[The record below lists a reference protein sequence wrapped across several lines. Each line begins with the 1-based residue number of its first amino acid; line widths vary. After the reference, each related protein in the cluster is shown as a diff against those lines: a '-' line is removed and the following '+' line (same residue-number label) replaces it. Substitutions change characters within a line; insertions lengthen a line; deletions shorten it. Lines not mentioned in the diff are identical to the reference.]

1 MITSGWLR
9 VARASHGLKRFSRD
23 QRGSI
28 GIIVGISL
36 TILLAFGGLGVDAAL
51 WMRAKSG
58 AQAAADAGAS
68 SAAAAAFAGNPAARN
83 TAEANAAAAANGFHN
98 GMNGVTITV
107 NNPPASGPHAGNA
120 FAYEVIVAAP
130 QTLYLAS
137 ALPGLTAPTVRARAV
152 AVVNLAAPAP
162 NPTCILGLSPLASNI
177 DVTFNGSTSVTANG
191 CDVDADSPSSSSINT
206 NGGGTVHAANIRTVG
221 GVSGGNI
228 FVSGQIYT
236 HQGTIPDPYAGRTIP
251 SNGASSSANNWSGTI
266 HNPTGVM
273 TINGSVDVKGNTTL
287 DPGIYIIN
295 NGGLNSSA
303 GYVVDGTAGVTI
315 ILTSP
320 SPSSDNGTFSIT
332 GGAHGSGAFNIT
344 APTTGPTAGIAL
356 WADGH
361 LPNKED
367 KFTGGTMNGITGAVY
382 LPSHDVKF
390 AGNSNTAGTCMQ
402 LIAYNIIFTG
412 TSNFNR
418 TCTGSGMADP
428 PGTPVPTGWSLVE

>member
-1 MITSGWLR
+1 MITFGWLR
-9 VARASHGLKRFSRD
+9 AARASHGLKRFSRD

-68 SAAAAAFAGNPAARN
+68 SAAAAAFAGNPAARS

-107 NNPPASGPHAGNA
+107 NNPPASGSHAGNA

-162 NPTCILGLSPLASNI
+162 NPTCILGLSPLPSNI
-177 DVTFNGSTSVTANG
+177 DVTFNGNTNVTANG

-206 NGGGTVHAANIRTVG
+206 NGGGTVHAANVRTVG

-251 SNGASSSANNWSGTI
+251 SNAAPSSKNNWSGTI
-266 HNPTGVM
+266 KNPTGVM
-273 TINGSVDVKGNTTL
+273 VFNGDVNVTGTTSL
-287 DPGIYIIN
+287 DPGIYIIS
-295 NGGLNSSA
+295 NGSFKSPSQYNVS
-303 GYVVDGTAGVTI
+303 GTGVTL

-320 SPSSDNGTFSIT
+320 TPGSDNGVFSVT
-332 GGAHGSGAFNIT
+332 GGGSLNIS

-356 WADGH
+356 WADGK

-367 KFTGGTMNGITGAVY
+367 KFAGGTTNGITGAVY

-402 LIAYNIIFTG
+402 LIAYNIVFTG
-412 TSNFNR
+412 TSGFNR
-418 TCTGSGMADP
+418 TCKNSGMADP
-428 PGTPVPTGWSLVE
+428 PGTPVPSGWSLVE